1 MKILRTIQF
10 EYNHAIRMTNAAYFG
25 GAVFCIG
32 RSFPQGPEVVN
43 PRLGKGK
50 SLYFNVK
57 PCAGFTLLRQG

>member
-1 MKILRTIQF
+1 
-10 EYNHAIRMTNAAYFG
+10 MTNAAYFG

-43 PRLGKGK
+43 PRVGKGK